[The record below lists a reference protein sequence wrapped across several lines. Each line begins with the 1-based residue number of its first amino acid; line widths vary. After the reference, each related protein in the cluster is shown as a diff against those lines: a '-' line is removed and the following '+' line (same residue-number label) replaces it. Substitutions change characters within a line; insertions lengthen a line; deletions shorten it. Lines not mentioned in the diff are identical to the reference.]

1 MISPWRVVVVTG
13 GLMLLLLLVMLFAL
27 TKGTVEIGLGEII
40 AVARGGGEG
49 AVRSIVLD
57 IRLPR
62 IVLAGVV
69 GGGLATA
76 GVAFQALLKNPLA
89 EPYIL
94 GVSSGSGVGVILA
107 MMAGS
112 ISAWL
117 LPLASFTGALVTIVL
132 VYLIGRVGGRL
143 HTTTMLLAGVMI
155 AAFFGAIIMFLLS
168 TASLN
173 EMGSALFWLMGDLS
187 AADSRKALI
196 AILYCSA
203 GFILLYANFRGLN
216 LLTVG
221 EETALHLGAGV
232 EGLKVAIFVTASLMT
247 GLSVAFSGL
256 IGFVGL
262 VVPHSARL
270 LFGGDHRLLLPASA
284 LLGGSFLVISDTIA
298 RSVVAPAEL
307 PVGVITASVGAPLF
321 IYLLKRRTV
330 QG

>member
-1 MISPWRVVVVTG
+1 MISVGKIVLVSGCLT
-13 GLMLLLLLVMLFAL
+13 LLLLAVMLFAL
-27 TKGTVEIGLGEII
+27 TRGTVDIGPGHLLE
-40 AVARGGGEG
+40 VARGGGEG
-49 AVRSIVLD
+49 AVRSIIID

-62 IVLAGVV
+62 IFLAGVV

-94 GVSSGSGVGVILA
+94 GVSSGSGVGVIVA
-107 MMAGS
+107 MMAGAL
-112 ISAWL
+112 SAWI
-117 LPLASFTGALVTIVL
+117 LPLASFSGALITIVL
-132 VYLIGRVGGRL
+132 VYLLGRVGGRL

-155 AAFFGAIIMFLLS
+155 AAFFGAVIMLLLS
-168 TASLN
+168 TASLT

-187 AADSRKALI
+187 GADRGKAVI
-196 AILYCSA
+196 AFLYCGA
-203 GFILLYANFRGLN
+203 GFFLLYTNFRGLN

-221 EETALHLGAGV
+221 EESALHLGIGV
-232 EGLKVAIFVTASLMT
+232 ERVKVVIFVTASLMT

-284 LLGGSFLVISDTIA
+284 LLGGSFLILTDTIA
-298 RSVVAPAEL
+298 RSIIAPAEL
-307 PVGVITASVGAPLF
+307 PVGVITAAAGAPLF
-321 IYLLKRRTV
+321 IYLLKRRRE
-330 QG
+330 